1 MSFSYDEM
9 SSICGLTF
17 CFGQK
22 HVDGQNML
30 KHTIRRGKISK
41 YIEGNKKISRNVQKN
56 VNYDIMPGRC
66 HGKKINQERDPFSQ
80 NFRAE
85 VRKFLG
91 FEWTTTGPDGLNPFH
106 SKNKFRPNNGDVGSL
121 LLVFE
126 RNADFDGD
134 INDIV

>member
-9 SSICGLTF
+9 SSICSVTF

-30 KHTIRRGKISK
+30 KHTTRRGKISK
-41 YIEGNKKISRNVQKN
+41 YIEGNKNISRNVQKN

-66 HGKKINQERDPFSQ
+66 HGKKINQERNPFNQ
-80 NFRAE
+80 NFRAG

-91 FEWTTTGPDGLNPFH
+91 VDHDG
-106 SKNKFRPNNGDVGSL
+106 SRRSRSISL
-121 LLVFE
+121 EKQVSPQKW
-126 RNADFDGD
+126 RCWITVAR
-134 INDIV
+134 V